1 MLRRECYYFAR
12 GSKPEFAVRADNLH
26 ILIMTAADFESL
38 PDLEKR
44 EVLSN
49 LLKISRE
56 ISYPEASDEELV
68 GAAEVV
74 FLAYDALENHG

>member
-1 MLRRECYYFAR
+1 
-12 GSKPEFAVRADNLH
+12 
-26 ILIMTAADFESL
+26 MTAAGKHILEDFESL

-56 ISYPEASDEELV
+56 ISYPETSDEELV
-68 GAAEVV
+68 GAAEAV